1 MRHGSTDLPDA
12 DTLAGSDGQG
22 VSDTSGREWRERNA
36 TLLPLEEHPVLRQLL
51 EATAHLSG
59 ASLAS
64 DLRLALRGFGPATP
78 RVRSSGLEVP
88 VSPPLGN
95 EEGLAIL
102 RETATRLDTA
112 LFNGKTGVSRV
123 EWSTRIFR
131 IAGRAYLGEGFV
143 ELSWR
148 LYCEVGLLAI
158 APILAHELIHLWL
171 HRRHRSADHT
181 PEFAAK
187 SRELG
192 LPEMSHALRIDS
204 GGHRYRC
211 PRCSR
216 EIVRHAK
223 VTRPLACARCCD
235 ELNRG
240 RFDPRF
246 AVVWIGRDEP
256 RHEYYSE
263 PLTS

>member
-1 MRHGSTDLPDA
+1 MHRLAPDRPVPRGLADGSP
-12 DTLAGSDGQG
+12 
-22 VSDTSGREWRERNA
+22 
-36 TLLPLEEHPVLRQLL
+36 PLEEHPVLRLL
-51 EATAHLSG
+51 LDATGQISG

-64 DLRLALRGFGPATP
+64 DLRLALRDFGSETL

-88 VSPPLGN
+88 VVPAFGSD
-95 EEGLAIL
+95 EGLAIL
-102 RETATRLDTA
+102 RETASLLDTG
-112 LFNGKTGVSRV
+112 LFGGRSGVQHV
-123 EWSTRIFR
+123 EWSSRIFR
-131 IAGRAYLGEGFV
+131 IAGRAFLAEGRV

-158 APILAHELIHLWL
+158 APILAHELVHLWL
-171 HRRHRSADHT
+171 HRRHRSSDHT

-211 PRCSR
+211 PHCGR
-216 EIVRHAK
+216 ELVRHAR

-235 ELNRG
+235 ELSQG
-240 RFDPRF
+240 RFDQRF
-246 AVVWIGRDEP
+246 TVVFVGRDEP
-256 RHEYYSE
+256 RHEYYAE